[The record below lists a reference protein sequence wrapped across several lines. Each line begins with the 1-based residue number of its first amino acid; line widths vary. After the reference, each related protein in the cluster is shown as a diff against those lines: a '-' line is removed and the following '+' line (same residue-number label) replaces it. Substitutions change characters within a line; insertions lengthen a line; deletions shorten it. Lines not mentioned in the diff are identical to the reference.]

1 MTWFSRHLDSAS
13 LGAAALGDAVDP
25 RVAAHLGSCPR
36 CRRESDRIA
45 AVLDQAWNGADGAVD
60 AAFGPAELE
69 HQRQAILQRIA
80 RTGGVARV
88 LRFPHGADD
97 QAHPV
102 APAQARWLLVAAAA
116 GLLIGVAAGQLPH
129 LYNRSSPAPATVS
142 VARTSPPPAAAQP
155 DDWRLDDTLLSEVD
169 AVLTSRT
176 RPELEA
182 LDALTPVH
190 YETR

>member
-1 MTWFSRHLDSAS
+1 MTLFSRHLDAAS
-13 LGAAALGDAVDP
+13 LGLAVLGDSPDP
-25 RVAAHLGSCPR
+25 RVDAHLGSCAR
-36 CRRESDRIA
+36 CRRERDRVA
-45 AVLDQAWNGADGAVD
+45 ALLHDAWDEADAQID

-69 HQRQAILQRIA
+69 QQRHAIMQRIA

-88 LRFPHGADD
+88 LRFPHGSDD
-97 QAHPV
+97 RGLP
-102 APAQARWLLVAAAA
+102 APRVDTRWLAAAAAA

-129 LYNRSSPAPATVS
+129 LYSGRPPMQVATG
-142 VARTSPPPAAAQP
+142 VARSAVPAVPPAAP
-155 DDWRLDDTLLSEVD
+155 DWRADDTLLSEVD
-169 AVLTSRT
+169 AALASDT